1 MYLFMLSKQRCSS
14 QMDSHTISHDG
25 GGGGISKG
33 TSRNDHASTCV
44 RVVYVC
50 IRNINTVTR
59 TISAAWANI
68 FVSREGDRGD
78 GKIFHFSSCRLY
90 MIPVFLFQNCVHYY
104 LVRTR
109 RFWAASLKGAVIKLK
124 FGSPRMDSAYICA
137 RPV

>member
-14 QMDSHTISHDG
+14 QMDSHTISHDRGFG
-25 GGGGISKG
+25 GVFPRGLPATI
-33 TSRNDHASTCV
+33 T
-44 RVVYVC
+44 RVHVYVYVC
-50 IRNINTVTR
+50 RRNINTVTR

-90 MIPVFLFQNCVHYY
+90 MIPVFLFQNCVHCY